1 MHAKTKIKDDF
12 NMETIL
18 TDYLSQKKPI
28 ATKRV
33 ILLSMLFVSFLIV
46 SNLTAFKVVE
56 VHLTTNFFVNFP
68 AALMFFPL
76 TYFFDDVL
84 TEVYGFKMSRFIIW
98 GGLICSAMITFCT
111 QIAVHLPASPIW
123 DMNTNHGA
131 SAYELIFK
139 GSSRIFF
146 ASMLA
151 YFCGEFLNSII
162 LAKLKI
168 ATKGHYF
175 SLRIIAS
182 TVIGVGIDSIIFCN
196 IAFWN
201 IMPHRIIWQIILT
214 QYLFKLIYE
223 FLMLPLT
230 FSLVSYLKKKDQVDY
245 YDVNTKFNPFS
256 ISLVD

>member
-1 MHAKTKIKDDF
+1 
-12 NMETIL
+12 METIL
-18 TDYLSQKKPI
+18 TTYSYQEKPI

-33 ILLSMLFVSFLIV
+33 IFLGMLFVSFLIV
-46 SNLTAFKVVE
+46 SNLTAFKVAE
-56 VHLTTNFFVNFP
+56 IHLTNSFFVNLP
-68 AALMFFPL
+68 AALIFFPL

-98 GGLICSAMITFCT
+98 GGLICSAMITLCT
-111 QIAVHLPASPIW
+111 QIAVHLPASPVW
-123 DMNTNHGA
+123 DINTNHGA

-139 GSSRIFF
+139 GSSRIFL

-151 YFCGEFLNSII
+151 YFCGEFLNSMI

-168 ATKGHYF
+168 ATKGQYF
-175 SLRIIAS
+175 SLRVMAS
-182 TVIGVGIDSIIFCN
+182 TAIGVGVDSIIFCN
-196 IAFWN
+196 IAFWS
-201 IMPHRIIWQIILT
+201 IMPHHIIWKIILT

-223 FLMLPLT
+223 FLTLPLT
-230 FSLVSYLKKKDQVDY
+230 YSLVSYLKKKDRVDY